1 MRTYSLNEL
10 FRLTR
15 TERVALHAESVAN
28 LAGLPDD
35 APERPALNASLHNV
49 RRVLA
54 TPKLSP

>member
-15 TERVALHAESVAN
+15 TELFALHAEIVTTLSR
-28 LAGLPDD
+28 LPDD
-35 APERPALNASLHNV
+35 AVERPALNASLRDV

-54 TPKLSP
+54 TPKMSP